1 MRNRRDQVSRGHLKC
16 SWSTVLISTDSGLR
30 VGLGQLNRDSRDI
43 QLCAS
48 FPEPLRP
55 YVDGADDE
63 IGEEASIGHLQDGA
77 VYGSP
82 PGRDLDA
89 VGRG

>member
-1 MRNRRDQVSRGHLKC
+1 MRNRRDQVSRGHLKGPK
-16 SWSTVLISTDSGLR
+16 SSPDRHRLALLL
-30 VGLGQLNRDSRDI
+30 GLGQRNRDSRDI
-43 QLCAS
+43 RLCAG

-55 YVDGADDE
+55 YVDVLDDE

-77 VYGSP
+77 VYGLP